1 MAQSPVIL
9 KGVAHL
15 DDRGSLFYNNPLDL
29 SNFRRVYIIRNSDSQ
44 PFRGWHGHE
53 VEEKMFVTLVGR
65 IRFGAVRVRDWSNP
79 NPDELVHTAD
89 LGASSM
95 DAFYVPGGYANGILS
110 LEPGSEALVISSS
123 QLSDSLVDDYRIDA
137 NFWKI

>member
-29 SNFRRVYIIRNSDSQ
+29 SNFRRAYIIRNSDSQ

-53 VEEKMFVTLVGR
+53 VEEKMFITLVGR

-89 LGASSM
+89 LVASSM
-95 DAFYVPGGYANGILS
+95 DAF
-110 LEPGSEALVISSS
+110 
-123 QLSDSLVDDYRIDA
+123 
-137 NFWKI
+137 